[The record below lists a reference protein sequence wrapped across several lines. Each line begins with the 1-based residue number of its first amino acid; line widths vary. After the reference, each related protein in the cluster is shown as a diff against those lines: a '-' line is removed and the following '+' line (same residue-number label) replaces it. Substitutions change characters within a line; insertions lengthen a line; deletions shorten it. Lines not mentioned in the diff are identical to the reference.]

1 MDVSTCDHSTCDRC
15 ISDLYYVMKNLSLKS
30 YQQKMYEVTF
40 QNKPELK
47 GKISE
52 ESLPRYGN
60 ITNIK
65 EIEPRTLYYVEE
77 GEE

>member
-1 MDVSTCDHSTCDRC
+1 
-15 ISDLYYVMKNLSLKS
+15 MKNLSLKS